1 MVAEI
6 IDRGFSKSIKISD
19 LDLESIF
26 PNGLV
31 NVNLNKNVIEL
42 TPVVNTRKN
51 WDILFR
57 SDTNETNSMIDIE
70 NQFDEE
76 EWEW

>member
-6 IDRGFSKSIKISD
+6 IDKGFSKSIKISD
-19 LDLESIF
+19 LDLESFF

-31 NVNLNKNVIEL
+31 NVNINNNVIEL
-42 TPVVNTRKN
+42 SPVFNARKN
-51 WDILFR
+51 WDILFK
-57 SDTNETNSMIDIE
+57 SDTNETNSMIDIK
-70 NQFDEE
+70 NKFDLE